1 MKNPAVVALITLL
14 AGGCTLSDVEAVPE
28 ADSPTETSVELGNVA
43 DLGNAADL
51 GSAAEWI
58 GATTSG
64 IQVTVRPDPI
74 PLRVGVTVFQISFVD
89 DVPDDIPVSIDVI
102 SPEMPV
108 MGLMRYP
115 AEPSGPNTYTASA
128 EISMDGAWEIYVNL
142 GDGTDSAPFAFG
154 VQLGDVDGNNHTGG
168 HDQTVGVANAPATH
182 EIGDREAESHVAHDH
197 SASE

>member
-1 MKNPAVVALITLL
+1 MKNPAVAALITLL

-43 DLGNAADL
+43 
-51 GSAAEWI
+51 EWI

-74 PLRVGVTVFQISFVD
+74 PVRVGVTVFQISFED

-154 VQLGDVDGNNHTGG
+154 VQ
-168 HDQTVGVANAPATH
+168 Q
-182 EIGDREAESHVAHDH
+182 
-197 SASE
+197 